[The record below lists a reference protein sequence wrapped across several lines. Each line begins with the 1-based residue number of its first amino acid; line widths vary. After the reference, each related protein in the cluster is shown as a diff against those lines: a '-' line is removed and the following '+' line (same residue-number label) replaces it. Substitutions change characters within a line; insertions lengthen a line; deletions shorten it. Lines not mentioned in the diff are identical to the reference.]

1 MDENVEVTKD
11 MGYWWR
17 ELRDQL
23 RFSLALEDGL
33 DHLGVYLSKHRLYP
47 IFRLLPL
54 TKLKP

>member
-1 MDENVEVTKD
+1 MEVTKD

-23 RFSLALEDGL
+23 RFGLALEDGL